1 MQEGKMKILTGLNL
15 KNLKGGALIT
25 ECNGIPEPPPNGA
38 VWLPPNPD
46 NPTANA
52 PMVTS
57 PN

>member
-1 MQEGKMKILTGLNL
+1 MIFLNEHAISRLCGGFLTP
-15 KNLKGGALIT
+15 A
-25 ECNGIPEPPPNGA
+25 CNEPPDPPPNGA

-52 PMVTS
+52 PTTLS